1 MIKTQMTVD
10 EAVCETLS
18 QYGVEYVFGM
28 RIYTDLDTSRTRV
41 INIHYETSAEL
52 MAYGYA
58 RVSGKPGVAVI
69 NRPGT
74 PNVPMGL
81 AEAYNSSVPIIILLD
96 GLPVGMDG
104 KNALYSYDQV
114 AILRP
119 LAKWVA
125 EVTVPAQMPEMLR
138 KAFRIATSGR
148 PGPVVL
154 IPRGIAA
161 RELSEPKIFAES
173 AFATFP
179 STRIHPDAAQI
190 RQAVE
195 LISKAERPC
204 IIAGGGVVTSRAW
217 PELKALVDLTQIPV
231 ATTISGKGSF
241 SEHHPLAAG
250 CIGHIQGGQL
260 GRGRVAAEVAKN
272 SDVVLLIGSRT
283 NQMATNNWTVPDPNA
298 TLIHI
303 DIDPMEIGRNFTT
316 RLGIVADAKLALA
329 ALTDA
334 LRESGFTPRAS
345 REQEIAELLAAW
357 ESDNQ
362 AMETSNE
369 IPIQPGRLIH
379 EIRPFIGANTILV
392 SDGSSPFMWATS
404 HLKVE
409 AGATFISPRGT
420 GAIGT
425 GLPMALGAKLAAP
438 EKDVVCFEGDGGL
451 MCGILAELEVGAR
464 YNLGMPVVVFN
475 NGSLLHEKNRMKG
488 PLREEMDFLPGIDFA
503 MIGKGLKCEGIRVNR
518 PEEIAP
524 AMQQALANRRVPTV
538 VDVVINH
545 DQGFPSGVE

>member
-58 RVSGKPGVAVI
+58 RVSGRPGVAAI

-154 IPRGIAA
+154 IPRGIAS
-161 RELSEPKIFAES
+161 RELTEPRIFAEPQY
-173 AFATFP
+173 ATFP
-179 STRIHPDAAQI
+179 STRIPPDPAQI

-195 LISKAERPC
+195 LLAQAERPC

-217 PELKALVDLTQIPV
+217 PELRELVELTQIPV

-241 SEHHPLAAG
+241 SEHHPLSAG

-260 GRGRVAAEVAKN
+260 GRGRVAAEVAKG
-272 SDVVLLIGSRT
+272 SDVVLLVGSRT

-298 TLIHI
+298 TIIHI
-303 DIDPMEIGRNFTT
+303 DIDPTEIGRNFTT
-316 RLGIVADAKLALA
+316 RLGIVADAKLALS
-329 ALTDA
+329 ALTQA

-345 REQEIAELLAAW
+345 RQQEIAELLAAW
-357 ESDNQ
+357 ERDNQ
-362 AMETSNE
+362 EMEGSNA
-369 IPIQPGRLIH
+369 IPIQPARLIH
-379 EIRPFIGANTILV
+379 EVRPFVDANTILV
-392 SDGSSPFMWATS
+392 SDGSSPFMWASS
-404 HLKVE
+404 HIKVD

-438 EKDVVCFEGDGGL
+438 EKNVICFEGDGGL

-503 MIGKGLKCEGIRVNR
+503 MIGKGLKCEGIRVTR

-524 AMQQALANRRVPTV
+524 AMKQALANKRVPTV
-538 VDVVINH
+538 VDVVIDH

>member
-96 GLPVGMDG
+96 GLPTGMDG

-114 AILRP
+114 AMLRP
-119 LAKWVA
+119 IAKWVA
-125 EVTVPAQMPEMLR
+125 EVNVPAQMPEMLR

-154 IPRGIAA
+154 IPRGIAS
-161 RELSEPKIFAES
+161 RELSEPKIFAERD
-173 AFATFP
+173 FATFP
-179 STRIHPDAAQI
+179 ATRISPDLGLI
-190 RQAVE
+190 RQAAE
-195 LISKAERPC
+195 LLTKAERPC
-204 IIAGGGVVTSRAW
+204 IIAGGGVITSRAW
-217 PELKALVDLTQIPV
+217 EDLQKLVDLTQIPV
-231 ATTISGKGSF
+231 ATTISGKGAI
-241 SEHHPLAAG
+241 SEHHPLCAG
-250 CIGHIQGGQL
+250 PIGHIQGGQL
-260 GRGRVAAEVAKN
+260 GRGRVAAEIAKN
-272 SDVVLLIGSRT
+272 SDVVLLVGSRT
-283 NQMATNNWTVPDPNA
+283 NQMATNNWTVPDPSA

-316 RLGIVADAKLALA
+316 QVGIVADAKLALQ
-329 ALTDA
+329 ALTEV
-334 LRESGFTPRAS
+334 LRESGFKARSS
-345 REQEIAELLAAW
+345 RQGEIAELLAGW
-357 ESDNQ
+357 ERDNQ
-362 AMETSNE
+362 AMANSDA
-369 IPIQPGRLIH
+369 IPIQPGRLIK
-379 EIRPFIGANTILV
+379 EIRPYIDANTILV
-392 SDGSSPFMWATS
+392 SDGSSPFMWASS

-409 AGATFISPRGT
+409 AGPTFISPRGT

-425 GLPMALGAKLAAP
+425 GLPIAIGAKLAAP
-438 EKDVVCFEGDGGL
+438 DKNVICFEGDGGL
-451 MCGILAELEVGAR
+451 MCGILSELEVGAR

-503 MIGKGLKCEGIRVNR
+503 MIGKGLKCEGIRVTK

-524 AMQQALANRRVPTV
+524 AMQKALANTRVPTV
-538 VDVVINH
+538 VDVVIDH